1 MAITP
6 AIDGC
11 RFWLHDPA
19 PGVIFTDPQVQEFL
33 DLCKTNDSTGLVP
46 GDTGYVPTYDVI
58 RAAGY
63 AWLWMAGQVGNKA
76 ISYKIGDVSITV
88 DKNYCKQRARELMAS
103 MSDTALRRDEDVVA
117 DVSAR
122 RRI

>member
-33 DLCKTNDSTGLVP
+33 DLCKTNDSAGLNP
-46 GDTGYVPTYDVI
+46 GDTGYVATYDVI

-63 AWLWMAGQVGNKA
+63 AWLWLAGDVGNKS
-76 ISYKIGDVSITV
+76 ISYRIGDVWVTV
-88 DKNYCKQRARELMAS
+88 DKGYCLSRARELMAS
-103 MSDTALRRDEDVVA
+103 ASDTALRRDEDVVA
-117 DVSAR
+117 DTSAR